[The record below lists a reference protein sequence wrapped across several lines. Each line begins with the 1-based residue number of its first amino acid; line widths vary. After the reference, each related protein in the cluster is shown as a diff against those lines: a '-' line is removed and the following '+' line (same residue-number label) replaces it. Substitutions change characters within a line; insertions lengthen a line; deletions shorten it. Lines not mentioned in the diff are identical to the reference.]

1 MSRTFEVLDWQDTR
15 LGTISLRR
23 RVDPTLDR
31 EVYEAKLDDE
41 YLMSSLF
48 TVAEI
53 ALARLGLA
61 AAEGADL
68 DVLVGG
74 LGLGYTAVAALEDHR
89 VARLTVVEA
98 LAPVIDWH
106 RRELLPDAAGL
117 ATDPRTTLLEADFF
131 ALMRDDRH
139 LEGWSPRQLDAIL
152 LDVDHTPRHVL
163 HPSHSHLYTAGG
175 LRELA
180 GHLRP
185 DGVFALWSDDPE
197 DPDFM
202 ETLRHVFGSVA
213 AHEVLFDNPLTG
225 GRSANT
231 VYVALGHPPSRGPA
245 TPPMMRGT

>member
-15 LGTISLRR
+15 LGAISLRR
-23 RVDPTLDR
+23 RVDPTLGR
-31 EVYEAKLDDE
+31 ELYEAKLNDE

-53 ALARLGLA
+53 ELARLGLA
-61 AAEGADL
+61 AVSGKQL

-74 LGLGYTAVAALEDHR
+74 LGLGYTAVAALEDAR

-98 LAPVIDWH
+98 LGPVIDWH
-106 RRELLPDAAGL
+106 RQELLPDAAGL
-117 ATDPRTTLLEADFF
+117 AADPRTTLLRADFF
-131 ALMRDDRH
+131 ALMRGEEH
-139 LEGWSPRQLDAIL
+139 PEGWEAGQLDAIL

-163 HPSHSHLYTAGG
+163 HPSHSHLYAKQG
-175 LRELA
+175 LHELA

-197 DPDFM
+197 DADFM
-202 ETLRHVFGSVA
+202 ETARAVFSSVD

-225 GRSANT
+225 GQSSNT
-231 VYVALGHPPSRGPA
+231 VYVARGHA
-245 TPPMMRGT
+245 TKR

>member
-23 RVDPTLDR
+23 RVDPTLGR
-31 EVYEAKLDDE
+31 ELYEAKLDDE

-53 ALARLGLA
+53 ELSRLGLA
-61 AAEGADL
+61 AVDGTDL

-74 LGLGYTAVAALEDHR
+74 LGLGYTAVAALEDQR

-98 LAPVIDWH
+98 LGPVIDWH
-106 RRELLPDAAGL
+106 RQGLLPDAAGL
-117 ATDPRTTLLEADFF
+117 AADPRTTLLHADFF
-131 ALMRDDRH
+131 AMMRGD
-139 LEGWSPRQLDAIL
+139 EAPEEWTPRPLDAIL

-163 HPSHSHLYTAGG
+163 HPSHGHLYTQAG

-197 DPDFM
+197 DAGFM
-202 ETLRHVFGSVA
+202 ETARAVFASVD
-213 AHEVLFDNPLTG
+213 AHEVRFDNPLTG
-225 GRSANT
+225 GESANT
-231 VYVALGHPPSRGPA
+231 VYVARGHA
-245 TPPMMRGT
+245 TKR